1 MQISNAKEIILNHE
15 AEWKRIMT
23 DENDKQ
29 NLMRY
34 GMMMITIAYIVLFVL
49 SLIFRMGMGV
59 FGGYSS
65 MYVITSVVIR
75 YVLSIASLYFVPM
88 ILAALA
94 PSFGGKNDQMS
105 ALKLYVFAATP
116 AWLGTS
122 ISAIPVI
129 GWLVALA
136 GGIYAIYLFWQHV
149 ADAMTVPAE
158 KKVGYVI
165 VSVIVLAVIYW
176 VIGLI
181 GAGIAFSVS
190 PYSLHA
196 VGY

>member
-1 MQISNAKEIILNHE
+1 
-15 AEWKRIMT
+15 
-23 DENDKQ
+23 
-29 NLMRY
+29 
-34 GMMMITIAYIVLFVL
+34 
-49 SLIFRMGMGV
+49 
-59 FGGYSS
+59 
-65 MYVITSVVIR
+65 
-75 YVLSIASLYFVPM
+75 
-88 ILAALA
+88 
-94 PSFGGKNDQMS
+94 MS